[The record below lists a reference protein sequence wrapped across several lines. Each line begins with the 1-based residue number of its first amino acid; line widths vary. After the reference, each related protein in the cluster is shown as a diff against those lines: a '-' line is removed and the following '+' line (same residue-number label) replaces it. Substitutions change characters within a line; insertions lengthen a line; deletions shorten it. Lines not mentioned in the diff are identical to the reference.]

1 MIHTT
6 EPENQRN
13 EESNEGRDRR
23 APDERVT
30 RLRRRQEWRQWYD
43 SGKSRQWSLGL
54 GQSQDQE
61 KSSHNTEA
69 TTTFV
74 SACIFLTG
82 CACMSVLSACFVTQ
96 ITWNEPN
103 KRTERLHRSTWKGFG
118 FGMPPCF
125 EKESVTHHHCISLIY
140 QGYISESL
148 IFFLSASYQ
157 PDMISG

>member
-1 MIHTT
+1 MFRLWRAGDPPVSREVTT

-13 EESNEGRDRR
+13 EESTESRDRR

-103 KRTERLHRSTWKGFG
+103 KRTERLQPEHVEGFWVWHAAL
-118 FGMPPCF
+118 F
-125 EKESVTHHHCISLIY
+125 
-140 QGYISESL
+140 
-148 IFFLSASYQ
+148 
-157 PDMISG
+157 